1 MGIGTCIIAKPWSR
15 VTINNGDIKLQ
26 KKDVSITQN
35 GNVEILPDSG
45 YYGLSSVNISSI
57 VPTFVKT
64 NSFDTLP
71 TDSVLNG
78 TIGLIQEE
86 ENVFEPFTPGIET
99 NALLFD
105 TSFNLLN
112 VIQAIA
118 TGKFIFVSNSGKE
131 SEIFKNNALYLPSN
145 SLSFIIAG
153 WSIYVI
159 VNKSDNYYLL
169 SDNASIPSDEIFLNE
184 GVIKIFKTDG
194 SDFSWINNYI
204 EFSPVILDTFYIFDF
219 NTGSLTTETVDNY
232 LQLNKWMKC
241 STNNVENKV
250 SQVYEYN
257 GSWENISKDIILQE
271 KSEIVN
277 SLTPSK
283 IEVIPDEGADALS
296 KVTIDLSPLELQ
308 SKTVNITQNGQ
319 TTITPDEGNIGLDEV
334 IINTAVVN
342 GGENLLSYNNLHD
355 YSDNSSFWSGVNKEV
370 VTITDDVIRAES
382 SKTSIW
388 SFIQNKSVSTSNN
401 FNFDTTKKYTIS
413 FSIRSNDGL
422 TRLVGIRNPGA
433 ADVVMDWNEITTDT
447 IFVRKT
453 IIFTPLKSSCGNGL
467 VISTRNPNGEINDDW
482 IEVKDVKIEE
492 GPIATPFS
500 KSINDQI
507 SLFDSKYDSEGQLIY
522 ITQNALV
529 NINLDFFSQIEDPL
543 TYDGIKN
550 AEINISVPTNY
561 EKGSLAE
568 LNALTD
574 VPNNSI
580 GLITN
585 AGSVAEVYK
594 YSNSSWNKIPLFS
607 NSGSGNSLD
616 LNDNKQ
622 IEESSENNL
631 NNDKY
636 IDDFRITVST
646 PGYKEE

>member
-15 VTINNGDIKLQ
+15 VTKLQ
-26 KKDVSITQN
+26 KKNVSITQN
-35 GNVEILPDSG
+35 GNVEIFPDPG

-71 TDSVLNG
+71 TNNVLNG

-86 ENVFEPFTPGIET
+86 ENVFESFTPGIET

-105 TSFNLLN
+105 TSSNLLN
-112 VIQAIA
+112 VIQAIV
-118 TGKFIFVSNSGKE
+118 TGKYIFVSNSGKE

-153 WSIYVI
+153 SSIYVI

-169 SDNASIPSDEIFLNE
+169 SDNGPLPSDEIFLNE
-184 GVIKIFKTDG
+184 GIIKIFKTDG
-194 SDFSWINNYI
+194 SDFLWINNYI
-204 EFSPVILDTFYIFDF
+204 EFSSVILDTFYIFDF
-219 NTGSLTTETVDNY
+219 NNGSLTIESVDNY
-232 LQLNKWMKC
+232 LQLNNWMKC
-241 STNNVENKV
+241 STNNVEDKV

-277 SLTPSK
+277 SLTPSR
-283 IEVIPDEGADALS
+283 IEVTQDEGADALS

-308 SKTVNITQNGQ
+308 TKTVNITQNGQ
-319 TTITPDEGNIGLDEV
+319 TTITPDEGKIGLDEV
-334 IINTAVVN
+334 VINTAVVN

-355 YSDNSSFWSGVNKEV
+355 YSDNSSFWSGPYGEEI
-370 VTITDDVIRAES
+370 TISNGIIRAKS

-388 SFIQNKSVSTSNN
+388 SCIQNKSVSTSNN

-413 FSIRSNDGL
+413 FRIKSNDGL
-422 TRLVGIRNPGA
+422 IRHVGIRDPGNDD
-433 ADVVMDWNEITTDT
+433 DVVMDWVKVNTFPFSFIY
-447 IFVRKT
+447 KT
-453 IIFTPLKSSCGNGL
+453 ITFTPLKSSCRNGL
-467 VISTRNPNGEINDDW
+467 VFITRYPTGEINDDW
-482 IEVKDVKIEE
+482 IEITDVKIEE

-507 SLFDSKYDSEGQLIY
+507 SLVDSKSEDHPTSIN
-522 ITQNALV
+522 QNGLV
-529 NINLDFFSQIEDPL
+529 NINLDFFSWIDDPL

-580 GLITN
+580 GLIAN

-607 NSGSGNSLD
+607 DSGSGNSLD
-616 LNDNKQ
+616 SNDNKQ

-646 PGYKEE
+646 PGYKKE